1 MKYKVPK
8 KEPVSRIGFEC
19 SSRFK
24 FKPGMSVF
32 LCQSEICCFVRCS
45 ECWASFLTSVPSDGI
60 HQQFSSLLPTHK
72 HIHQHF
78 FDTKASP
85 TRLSS
90 LRMWSARLLSLGLCS
105 AGLWHAVAFQQVTG
119 HVSWENRDPEY
130 FLCSCTQ
137 TLVSAW
143 SQPCAVNMA
152 NCKQGWELLETGV
165 VLSFTLSEAY
175 FFPVKS
181 RTRVKRNHSAALT
194 LQ

>member
-1 MKYKVPK
+1 MEYKVPK

-60 HQQFSSLLPTHK
+60 HQQLVLYFLLTNTSISISLILKLVLQGCHPWGCDQLGFYPWACAQLAFDMLLPSNKSLVT
-72 HIHQHF
+72 
-78 FDTKASP
+78 SP
-85 TRLSS
+85 GKT
-90 LRMWSARLLSLGLCS
+90 
-105 AGLWHAVAFQQVTG
+105 
-119 HVSWENRDPEY
+119 DPEY

>member
-105 AGLWHAVAFQQVTG
+105 DGLWHAVAFQQVTG
-119 HVSWENRDPEY
+119 HVSWEKQILSIFCVAALRPWSVRGHSLVLWIWLTVNRAES
-130 FLCSCTQ
+130 FWKL
-137 TLVSAW
+137 
-143 SQPCAVNMA
+143 
-152 NCKQGWELLETGV
+152 
-165 VLSFTLSEAY
+165 VLSSALLSVRHI
-175 FFPVKS
+175 FFLL
-181 RTRVKRNHSAALT
+181 RAGRVWNGTTAL
-194 LQ
+194 L